1 MLKAYFLKED
11 PLWFAF
17 WGLLT
22 VAWKVSLRGRR
33 HVEGRCGDNQA
44 GADAR
49 RQVDD
54 RWGESM
60 GRVKKTSDT
69 LSRSHFPSLCAAAR
83 VVGATYD
90 TAPNYRVLLLLWY
103 AVT

>member
-22 VAWKVSLRGRR
+22 AAERGVLCEVPACRGSEWKQSSWGCRASASRRGER
-33 HVEGRCGDNQA
+33 G
-44 GADAR
+44 
-49 RQVDD
+49 
-54 RWGESM
+54 WS
-60 GRVKKTSDT
+60 KSDT
-69 LSRSHFPSLCAAAR
+69 PLYYCFPLLRAAAH

-90 TAPNYRVLLLLWY
+90 TAPNYRVLLLLWH
-103 AVT
+103 AVP